1 MAFSQKGE
9 SKTFAVGHLALGYI
23 LGKTSAHFMK
33 TKLNVPIVLTL
44 SIIPDIDILVPF
56 LQHRGPAHSI
66 IVLFMVFV
74 PIFAI
79 YRKKA
84 IPYFL
89 ALIQHPLVGDY
100 IAGGPLQL
108 LWPLTTR
115 YYGMEVNITSPITIT
130 MEWIV
135 FLASIIIMLKT
146 RDITTFFQPHNSN
159 LILII
164 PTFTVLLPT
173 FLAFPITVPSTLILP
188 HIVYLIL
195 FLTPIL
201 IDARKILTNSACKP
215 YTKARTINNT

>member
-1 MAFSQKGE
+1 
-9 SKTFAVGHLALGYI
+9 
-23 LGKTSAHFMK
+23 MK

-44 SIIPDIDILVPF
+44 SIIPDIDIIIPF

-74 PIFAI
+74 PIFVV
-79 YRKKA
+79 YHKKA

-100 IAGGPLQL
+100 IAGGQLQL

-115 YYGMEVNITSPITIT
+115 YYGLEISITSPITIT

-146 RDITTFFQPHNSN
+146 RDIATFFQPRNSN
-159 LILII
+159 LILSI

-173 FLAFPITVPSTLILP
+173 FLSFPLDVPIWLLP
-188 HIVYLIL
+188 PHLVYTFL
-195 FLTPIL
+195 F
-201 IDARKILTNSACKP
+201 SASIIFGISKVL
-215 YTKARTINNT
+215 RSV